1 MKKLIAILLAVFV
14 LSTAALA
21 AGHGRGGGIRACDGT
36 GSSYADAN
44 GDGVCDYY
52 GTGRGAGRGFGF
64 VDEDGD
70 GVCDYYGTG
79 RCARY
84 ADTSNS

>member
-1 MKKLIAILLAVFV
+1 MKKLVAGILAAAFV
-14 LSTAALA
+14 LSVSATSVFAM
-21 AGHGRGGGIRACDGT
+21 GGRGLGFVDEDGG
-36 GSSYADAN
+36 
-44 GDGVCDYY
+44 GVCDYY
-52 GTGRGAGRGFGF
+52 GTGRGAGRGLGF

>member
-1 MKKLIAILLAVFV
+1 MKKLVAGILAAAFV
-14 LSTAALA
+14 LSVSATSVFAM
-21 AGHGRGGGIRACDGT
+21 GGRGL
-36 GSSYADAN
+36 
-44 GDGVCDYY
+44 
-52 GTGRGAGRGFGF
+52 GF
-64 VDEDGD
+64 VDEDG